1 MTIIY
6 NLRFAHL
13 NRPFND
19 QSLTVRLFIYIN
31 IGQVLIIIL
40 NHVHLAFSF
49 DFIKI
54 ILIMRRFIFS
64 NRFRQSSL
72 KFNFGNGWVSLIR
85 RFVVRSEVN
94 FVLIL
99 HFYKLIILNVFSL
112 ILNINQ
118 RLIFKIIFYYRLV
131 QFLLGLV
138 LVLI

>member
-1 MTIIY
+1 LTIFY

-131 QFLLGLV
+131 
-138 LVLI
+138 

>member
-1 MTIIY
+1 LTIFY

-54 ILIMRRFIFS
+54 ILIMRRFIFG
-64 NRFRQSSL
+64 NWFRQSSL

-131 QFLLGLV
+131 
-138 LVLI
+138 

>member
-1 MTIIY
+1 MTIFY

-131 QFLLGLV
+131 
-138 LVLI
+138 